1 MQWQVGGGWG
11 AERNTG
17 GRRRKRTAAR
27 AENPTRGGGG
37 VTTARASAGA
47 LAPYVGGGGA
57 WVGGLCDVVAGLLGG
72 FGFGISGGDRDLWEE
87 TIANWK
93 WAPLS
98 SICFNYN

>member
-1 MQWQVGGGWG
+1 MAGRWRVGGGEKYGGEAEEEDGG
-11 AERNTG
+11 AG
-17 GRRRKRTAAR
+17 G
-27 AENPTRGGGG
+27 ESNEGGGG

>member
-1 MQWQVGGGWG
+1 MAG
-11 AERNTG
+11 G
-17 GRRRKRTAAR
+17 GRREIGGGGGGRGRR
-27 AENPTRGGGG
+27 RGRRIQRGGGGG

>member
-11 AERNTG
+11 AERNRG

-27 AENPTRGGGG
+27 AENPTRGGW